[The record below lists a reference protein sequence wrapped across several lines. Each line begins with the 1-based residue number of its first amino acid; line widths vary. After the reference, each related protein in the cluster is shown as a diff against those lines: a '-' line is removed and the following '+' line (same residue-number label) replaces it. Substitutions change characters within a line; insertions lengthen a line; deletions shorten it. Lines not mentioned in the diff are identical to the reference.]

1 MVFMS
6 KTRRAVSLTAAAVSV
21 LLAAAC
27 GAPSGTGPAA
37 SQPGQLDI
45 VAAFYPFQFVAERVA
60 GPYATVNNLT
70 QPGAEPHDL
79 ELTPRQ
85 VAHLSTADLVIYQK
99 SLQAAV
105 DEAVDQSGVDNVL
118 DTATVVALQPL
129 DAPDDQL
136 PRHAR

>member
-1 MVFMS
+1 MKMVFMS
-6 KTRRAVSLTAAAVSV
+6 KTRRAVSAHRGRRVCARSRRPV
-21 LLAAAC
+21 
-27 GAPSGTGPAA
+27 APRAERARRA

-60 GPYATVNNLT
+60 GPYATVSNLT

-99 SLQAAV
+99 SFQAAV
-105 DEAVDQSGVDNVL
+105 DEAVDQSGVNNAL
-118 DTATVVALQPL
+118 DTATVVA
-129 DAPDDQL
+129 AAAAG
-136 PRHAR
+136 RAR